1 MCLFL
6 EERENRHACSYVH
19 LREEDQ
25 SHYHTIKE
33 GKTTSSSSQH
43 QGNSQGKW
51 IRHKCH
57 FSSRGKKLILISCFS
72 ALGWKSTKS
81 VMTIAYT
88 QKPTS
93 RSPSGVSKRWQLMPP
108 LTLHVHSGIS
118 QLSRFFL
125 PCLRNSCRSESPL
138 NYSNRPGST
147 KIPKDSR
154 AIAAGCFAGN
164 AQTQTKLSSFSQVL
178 ADSERLTAQSQVKA
192 EHTMANSSSWYAVG
206 EICW

>member
-1 MCLFL
+1 MRVRMFTF
-6 EERENRHACSYVH
+6 VKKTK
-19 LREEDQ
+19 Q

-33 GKTTSSSSQH
+33 GKTKSSSSQH
-43 QGNSQGKW
+43 QGNSQDKW
-51 IRHKCH
+51 IRQVSFQLQREETDTH
-57 FSSRGKKLILISCFS
+57 FLLFS
-72 ALGWKSTKS
+72 FRVKEHQVSYDYCIHPETHIQI
-81 VMTIAYT
+81 T
-88 QKPTS
+88 P
-93 RSPSGVSKRWQLMPP
+93 GVSKRWQLMPP

-192 EHTMANSSSWYAVG
+192 EHTVANSSS
-206 EICW
+206 